1 MYVMVAVSGRDAV
14 ADDVLPGFFARNGAW
29 HAGGQGVASELGL
42 VDLVAAG
49 GAEDVVCF
57 DDGAASAL
65 VEPATP
71 SRARCCCIRP

>member
-1 MYVMVAVSGRDAV
+1 MLSLFRFFLSQNARFLCSGRG
-14 ADDVLPGFFARNGAW
+14 LARGARR
-29 HAGGQGVASELGL
+29 ASELGL

-49 GAEDVVCF
+49 GAEDVVGF
-57 DDGAASAL
+57 DDGAAAAL